1 MCYRDRDLASYFFSN
16 DSFGSVIFI
25 SHLLHLNELKMART
39 GSYSAAIVLI
49 VSNFLL
55 TRANDSILG
64 CGGFVKSHADID
76 FSKVEV
82 KL

>member
-1 MCYRDRDLASYFFSN
+1 MTR
-16 DSFGSVIFI
+16 I
-25 SHLLHLNELKMART
+25 
-39 GSYSAAIVLI
+39 GSYLTAAVLI
-49 VSNFLL
+49 LSNFSPTL
-55 TRANDSILG
+55 ANDSILG

>member
-1 MCYRDRDLASYFFSN
+1 MT
-16 DSFGSVIFI
+16 GI
-25 SHLLHLNELKMART
+25 RT
-39 GSYSAAIVLI
+39 CLIAIVLI
-49 VSNFLL
+49 AFNFLV
-55 TRANDSILG
+55 TRADEILG